1 MYKKILVPLD
11 GSASAEKAL
20 PQIYGLAERTE
31 AEIVLLR
38 LSRRPVGADLA
49 DDVTLTLTLLEN
61 SEEEAERY
69 LYDLLSHLPKTRV
82 KVTARVASGP
92 TAFAILDC
100 AERAHADLIAFPY
113 RQGNAVQRWATG
125 GIMRTVIRHAQVPV
139 LLIPPSC

>member
-20 PQIYGLAERTE
+20 PHIYGLAERTN

-38 LSRRPVGADLA
+38 LSRRPIGADLA
-49 DDVTLTLTLLEN
+49 DDVILTLPLLEN

-82 KVTARVASGP
+82 QVTARVASGP

-100 AERAHADLIAFPY
+100 AERAHADLIALPY
-113 RQGNAVQRWATG
+113 LQGNAVQRWATG
-125 GIMRTVIRHAQVPV
+125 GIMRTVIHHAQVPV